1 MKRMIAAVLTLLLA
15 VALCACGGEKIP
27 DSPYLGTWT
36 AVSAQFGDADVPID
50 EVFPGGMVLELQA
63 SGVCQLTLGD
73 QSDPAS
79 WSAADGNITISDGET
94 DLLGTVDEGAI
105 VLEISGM
112 YITLTRGAEESAGE
126 TEEAPAE
133 AEESPAETEEAPAE
147 AEEAPAETEEV
158 PTEAEEAPVEETA
171 EEAA

>member
-1 MKRMIAAVLTLLLA
+1 MKRMTCAVLTLLLA
-15 VALCACGGEKIP
+15 LALCACGGDKAP

-36 AVSAQFGDADVPID
+36 AVSARFGDADVPID
-50 EVFPGGMVLELQA
+50 EVFPDGMVLELQA

-94 DLLGTVDEGAI
+94 DLLGTVDEDAV

-112 YITLTRGAEESAGE
+112 YITLTRGTEEEASE
-126 TEEAPAE
+126 TGEAPAE
-133 AEESPAETEEAPAE
+133 DAEEAAPVEEASPEEAP
-147 AEEAPAETEEV
+147 T
-158 PTEAEEAPVEETA
+158 EETA
-171 EEAA
+171 EEVA

>member
-1 MKRMIAAVLTLLLA
+1 M
-15 VALCACGGEKIP
+15 
-27 DSPYLGTWT
+27 
-36 AVSAQFGDADVPID
+36 
-50 EVFPGGMVLELQA
+50 
-63 SGVCQLTLGD
+63 TLGD

-94 DLLGTVDEGAI
+94 DLLGTVDEDAI

>member
-94 DLLGTVDEGAI
+94 DRRRGRHRPGDQRDVHHPDPG
-105 VLEISGM
+105 SGRERRRD
-112 YITLTRGAEESAGE
+112 RGSSRG
-126 TEEAPAE
+126 
-133 AEESPAETEEAPAE
+133 S
-147 AEEAPAETEEV
+147 
-158 PTEAEEAPVEETA
+158 
-171 EEAA
+171 